1 MFVLYQ
7 EKNSP
12 DCVGNLA
19 SYTPNSRDPAPA
31 EDTGADMGVTLDCP
45 SAEGSEDMS
54 VTNSEVES
62 AMNHRCRGAVLRD
75 PRFSKEVFSAF
86 SAADAYIWAARDGLN
101 RATEQ
106 HLKDVQVSLI
116 CPNMVTI
123 CQ

>member
-1 MFVLYQ
+1 M
-7 EKNSP
+7 SGDP
-12 DCVGNLA
+12 A

-31 EDTGADMGVTLDCP
+31 PAEETGADMGVTLDCP

-62 AMNHRCRGAVLRD
+62 AMNHPRRRAVLRD
-75 PRFSKEVFSAF
+75 PRFSKEMFNAF
-86 SAADAYIWAARDGLN
+86 SSADAYIRAARDGLN

-106 HLKDVQVSLI
+106 HLKDVQVSLL
-116 CPNMVTI
+116 CLNMITI

>member
-1 MFVLYQ
+1 M
-7 EKNSP
+7 SGDP
-12 DCVGNLA
+12 A
-19 SYTPNSRDPAPA
+19 SHTPNSRDSVPAK
-31 EDTGADMGVTLDCP
+31 EMGAHMRVTLSFP

-62 AMNHRCRGAVLRD
+62 AMNHRRRRDILGD
-75 PRFSKEVFSAF
+75 PRFSKEAFSAF
-86 SAADAYIWAARDGLN
+86 SSADAYIRAARDGLN

-116 CPNMVTI
+116 CLNMVTI